1 MGTKVGEQP
10 TNTKQIKP
18 INNFQFFII
27 QYFII
32 VSDTQKKREL
42 TAIDSFGSR
51 LPLHSIYAETPTYKR
66 ERFAIF
72 SE

>member
-1 MGTKVGEQP
+1 MGTKAGEQP

-32 VSDTQKKREL
+32 VNDTHKKREP
-42 TAIDSFGSR
+42 TAIGSFG
-51 LPLHSIYAETPTYKR
+51 LPHPHLPTCRK
-66 ERFAIF
+66 AHV
-72 SE
+72 